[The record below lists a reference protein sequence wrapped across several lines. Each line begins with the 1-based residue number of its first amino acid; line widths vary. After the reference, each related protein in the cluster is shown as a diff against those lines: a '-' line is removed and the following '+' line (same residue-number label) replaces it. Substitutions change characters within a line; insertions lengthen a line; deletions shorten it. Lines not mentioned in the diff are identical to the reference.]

1 VIHMEKGIRDIN
13 FLVGNMPISKE
24 VLLNQSS
31 FEIFSIESIDFLSD
45 ISNNLL
51 KRPEV
56 RDYPDV
62 ATFAFYCR
70 RANINVIKKEYA
82 TSSNIRIGRGIVFHI
97 TPGNVPVNFAY
108 SLFVGLITGNINIVK
123 VPSKNFEQVDIILH
137 SINEV
142 LNTKNYKSIFSNRI
156 FIVKYDRDNIA
167 TSYFSN
173 LSDVRIIWGGDNTIE
188 EIRKSQI
195 PPKSTEVTFSD
206 RYSIAVI
213 NASAYINL
221 ENKKKLA
228 QDFYNDTYLF
238 DQNACTSPQSIY
250 WIGSEVD
257 VEKAQYEFWNL
268 LQMILDEKKFELQPV
283 ISIDKLTT
291 FYSQAITYGNI
302 SKENQQGNDIW
313 RINNSSTHTGIE
325 SHRCSSGYFNEFVI
339 QSLDE
344 LIPII
349 SRRYQTLSYFGIS
362 NEEFKSW
369 LINSKPIGIDRFV
382 PIGRTMDFSMVWD
395 GFDLVNNLSRQ
406 ILISK

>member
-1 VIHMEKGIRDIN
+1 MILMEKEISDIN
-13 FLVGNMPISKE
+13 FFVGNLPISKE
-24 VLLNQSS
+24 LLLNQSS

-70 RANINVIKKEYA
+70 RANINAIKKGYS

-123 VPSKNFEQVDIILH
+123 VPSKNFEQVDIILR

-142 LNTKNYKSIFSNRI
+142 LNTKNYKSFFSNRL
-156 FIVKYDRDNIA
+156 FIVKYDRDNNA

-173 LSDVRIIWGGDNTIE
+173 LSDVRIIWGGDNTIK
-188 EIRKSQI
+188 EIRKSPI

-206 RYSIAVI
+206 RYSIAVL
-213 NASAYINL
+213 NASAYINS
-221 ENKKKLA
+221 ENKRKLA

-238 DQNACTSPQSIY
+238 DQNACTSPQAVY

-257 VEKAQYEFWNL
+257 VKKAQYEFWNL

-291 FYSQAITYGNI
+291 FYSQAITYGDI

-313 RINNSSTHTGIE
+313 RINNSSTHSDIE

-349 SRRYQTLSYFGIS
+349 NRRYQTLSYFGIS
-362 NEEFKSW
+362 SEEFKSW
-369 LINSKPIGIDRFV
+369 LIKSKPIGIDRFV
-382 PIGRTMDFSMVWD
+382 PIGRTMDFSLVWD

-406 ILISK
+406 VSII

>member
-1 VIHMEKGIRDIN
+1 MILMEKEIRDIN
-13 FLVGNMPISKE
+13 FFVGNMPISKE
-24 VLLNQSS
+24 LLLNQSS

-70 RANINVIKKEYA
+70 RANINAIKKGYS
-82 TSSNIRIGRGIVFHI
+82 TSSSIRIGRGIVFHI

-123 VPSKNFEQVDIILH
+123 VPSKNFEQVDIILR

-142 LNTKNYKSIFSNRI
+142 LNTKNYKSIFSNRL
-156 FIVKYDRDNIA
+156 FIVKYDRDNNA

-173 LSDVRIIWGGDNTIE
+173 LSDVRIIWGGDNTIK
-188 EIRKSQI
+188 EIRKSPI

-238 DQNACTSPQSIY
+238 DQNACTSPQAIY

-257 VEKAQYEFWNL
+257 VKKAQYEFWNL

-291 FYSQAITYGNI
+291 FYSQAITYGDI
-302 SKENQQGNDIW
+302 SKVNQQGNDIW
-313 RINNSSTHTGIE
+313 RINNSSTHSDIE

-349 SRRYQTLSYFGIS
+349 NRRYQTLSYFGIS

-369 LINSKPIGIDRFV
+369 LIKSKPIGIDRFV
-382 PIGRTMDFSMVWD
+382 PIGRTMDFSLVWD

-406 ILISK
+406 VSII

>member
-1 VIHMEKGIRDIN
+1 MILMEKEIKDIN
-13 FLVGNMPISKE
+13 FFVGKMPISKE
-24 VLLNQSS
+24 LLLNQSS

-70 RANINVIKKEYA
+70 RANINTIKKGYSA
-82 TSSNIRIGRGIVFHI
+82 SSNIRIGRGIIFHI

-123 VPSKNFEQVDIILH
+123 VPSKNFEQVDIILR

-142 LNTKNYKSIFSNRI
+142 LNTKDYKSIFSNRL
-156 FIVKYDRDNIA
+156 FIVKYDRDNDA

-173 LSDVRIIWGGDNTIE
+173 LCDVRIIWGGDNTIK

-206 RYSIAVI
+206 RYSISVI

-238 DQNACTSPQSIY
+238 DQNACTSPQAIY

-257 VEKAQYEFWNL
+257 VQKAQYEFWNL
-268 LQMILDEKKFELQPV
+268 LQMLLDEKKFELQPV

-291 FYSQAITYGNI
+291 FYSQAITYGDI
-302 SKENQQGNDIW
+302 SKENQKGNDIW
-313 RINNSSTHTGIE
+313 RINNSSTHLDIE

-339 QSLDE
+339 KSLNE

-349 SRRYQTLSYFGIS
+349 NRRYQTLSYFGIS
-362 NEEFKSW
+362 NEEFNSW
-369 LINSKPIGIDRFV
+369 LINSKPIGIDRIV
-382 PIGRTMDFSMVWD
+382 PIGRTMDFSLVWD

-406 ILISK
+406 VSII

>member
-1 VIHMEKGIRDIN
+1 MKDIN
-13 FLVGNMPISKE
+13 FFVGKMPTCKE
-24 VLLNQSS
+24 LLLNQSS
-31 FEIFSIESIDFLSD
+31 FQIFSEESIDFLSD

-51 KRPEV
+51 KRSEV

-70 RANINVIKKEYA
+70 RANINAIKKSYS

-123 VPSKNFEQVDIILH
+123 VPSKIFEQVNIILR
-137 SINEV
+137 SINDV
-142 LNTKNYKSIFSNRI
+142 LNTKNYKYIFSNRL
-156 FIVKYDRDNIA
+156 FIVKYDRDNDA

-173 LSDVRIIWGGDNTIE
+173 LCDVRIIWGGDNTIK

-206 RYSIAVI
+206 RYSISVI
-213 NASAYINL
+213 NASAYIKL
-221 ENKKKLA
+221 ENKKKLT

-238 DQNACTSPQSIY
+238 DQNACTSPQAIY
-250 WIGSEVD
+250 WIGSDDD
-257 VEKAQYEFWNL
+257 VEKAQNEFWNL
-268 LQMILDEKKFELQPV
+268 LQLLLDEKKYELQPV

-291 FYSQAITYGNI
+291 FYSQAITYEDI
-302 SKENQQGNDIW
+302 KKENQQGNDIL
-313 RINNSSTHTGIE
+313 RINNSSIHSDIE

-349 SRRYQTLSYFGIS
+349 NRRYQTLSYFGIS

-369 LINSKPIGIDRFV
+369 VINSKPIGIDRFV
-382 PIGRTMDFSMVWD
+382 PIGRTMDFSLVWD

-406 ILISK
+406 VSII

>member
-1 VIHMEKGIRDIN
+1 MEKEIKDIN
-13 FLVGNMPISKE
+13 FFVGKMPISKE
-24 VLLNQSS
+24 LLLNQSS

-70 RANINVIKKEYA
+70 RANINTIKKGYSA
-82 TSSNIRIGRGIVFHI
+82 SSNIRIGRGIIFHI

-123 VPSKNFEQVDIILH
+123 VPSKNFEQVDIILR

-142 LNTKNYKSIFSNRI
+142 LNTKDYKSIFSNRL
-156 FIVKYDRDNIA
+156 FIVKYDRDNDA

-173 LSDVRIIWGGDNTIE
+173 LCDVRIIWGGDNTIK

-206 RYSIAVI
+206 RYSISVI

-238 DQNACTSPQSIY
+238 DQNACTSPQAIY

-257 VEKAQYEFWNL
+257 VQKAQYEFWNL
-268 LQMILDEKKFELQPV
+268 LQMLLDEKKFELQPV

-291 FYSQAITYGNI
+291 FYSQAITYGDI
-302 SKENQQGNDIW
+302 SKENQKGNDIW
-313 RINNSSTHTGIE
+313 RINNSSTHLDIE

-339 QSLDE
+339 KSLNE

-349 SRRYQTLSYFGIS
+349 NRRYQTLSYFGIS
-362 NEEFKSW
+362 NEEFNSW
-369 LINSKPIGIDRFV
+369 LINSKPIGIDRIV
-382 PIGRTMDFSMVWD
+382 PIGRTMDFSLVWD

-406 ILISK
+406 VSII

>member
-1 VIHMEKGIRDIN
+1 VIHMENEIKDIN
-13 FLVGNMPISKE
+13 IFVGKIPISKE
-24 VLLNQSS
+24 LLLNQSS
-31 FEIFSIESIDFLSD
+31 FEIFSNESIDFLSD

-70 RANINVIKKEYA
+70 RANINAIKKDYS

-123 VPSKNFEQVDIILH
+123 VPSKNFEQVNIILC

-142 LNTKNYKSIFSNRI
+142 LNTKNYKTIFSNRL
-156 FIVKYDRDNIA
+156 FIVKYDRENDA
-167 TSYFSN
+167 TTYFSN
-173 LSDVRIIWGGDNTIE
+173 LSDVRIIWGGDNTIQ

-206 RYSIAVI
+206 RYSISVI

-238 DQNACTSPQSIY
+238 DQNACTSPQAIY
-250 WIGSEVD
+250 WIGSLVD

-268 LQMILDEKKFELQPV
+268 LQALLVEKKFDLQPV

-291 FYSQAITYGNI
+291 FYSQAITYGDI
-302 SKENQQGNDIW
+302 SRENQPGNDIW
-313 RINNSSTHTGIE
+313 RINNSSTHAGIE
-325 SHRCSSGYFNEFVI
+325 LHRCSSGYFNEFVI

-349 SRRYQTLSYFGIS
+349 NRRYQTLSYYGIS

-369 LINSKPIGIDRFV
+369 LINSKPIGIDRIV
-382 PIGRTMDFSMVWD
+382 PIGRTMDFSLVWD

-406 ILISK
+406 VTII

>member
-1 VIHMEKGIRDIN
+1 MILMEKEIRDIN
-13 FLVGNMPISKE
+13 FFVGNMPISKE
-24 VLLNQSS
+24 LLLNQSS

-70 RANINVIKKEYA
+70 RANVNAIKKGYS

-123 VPSKNFEQVDIILH
+123 VPSKNFEQVDIILR

-142 LNTKNYKSIFSNRI
+142 LNTKNYKSIFLNRL
-156 FIVKYDRDNIA
+156 FIVKYDRDNNA

-173 LSDVRIIWGGDNTIE
+173 LSDVRIIWGGDNTIK
-188 EIRKSQI
+188 EIRKSQL

-238 DQNACTSPQSIY
+238 DQNACTSPQAIY
-250 WIGSEVD
+250 WIGSKVD

-291 FYSQAITYGNI
+291 FYSQAITYGDI

-313 RINNSSTHTGIE
+313 RISNSSTHSDIE

-349 SRRYQTLSYFGIS
+349 NRRYQTLSYFGIS

-369 LINSKPIGIDRFV
+369 LIKSKPIGIDRFV
-382 PIGRTMDFSMVWD
+382 PIGRTMDFSLVWD

-406 ILISK
+406 VSII

>member
-1 VIHMEKGIRDIN
+1 MEKGIRDIN

-70 RANINVIKKEYA
+70 RANINAIKKGYS

-123 VPSKNFEQVDIILH
+123 VPSKNFEQVDIILR

-142 LNTKNYKSIFSNRI
+142 LNTNNYKSIFSKRL
-156 FIVKYDRDNIA
+156 FIVKYDRDNDA

-173 LSDVRIIWGGDNTIE
+173 LCDVRIIWGGDNTIK
-188 EIRKSQI
+188 EIRKSQK

-206 RYSIAVI
+206 RYSISVI

-238 DQNACTSPQSIY
+238 DQNACTSPQAIY
-250 WIGSEVD
+250 RIGSEVD
-257 VEKAQYEFWNL
+257 VQKAQYEFWNL
-268 LQMILDEKKFELQPV
+268 LQMLLDEKKFELQPV

-291 FYSQAITYGNI
+291 FYSQAITYGDI
-302 SKENQQGNDIW
+302 SKENQKGNDIW
-313 RINNSSTHTGIE
+313 RINNSSTHLDIE

-339 QSLDE
+339 KSLNE

-349 SRRYQTLSYFGIS
+349 NRRYQTLSYFGIS
-362 NEEFKSW
+362 NEEFNSW
-369 LINSKPIGIDRFV
+369 LINSKPIGIDRIV
-382 PIGRTMDFSMVWD
+382 PIGRTMDFSLVWD

-406 ILISK
+406 VSII

>member
-1 VIHMEKGIRDIN
+1 MIHMEKGIRDIN

>member
-1 VIHMEKGIRDIN
+1 MILMGKEIKDIN
-13 FLVGNMPISKE
+13 FFVGNMPISKE
-24 VLLNQSS
+24 LLLNQSS

-70 RANINVIKKEYA
+70 RANINAIKKGYS
-82 TSSNIRIGRGIVFHI
+82 TISNIRIGRGIVFHI

-108 SLFVGLITGNINIVK
+108 SLFIGLITGNINIVK
-123 VPSKNFEQVDIILH
+123 VPSKNFEQVDIILR

-142 LNTKNYKSIFSNRI
+142 LNTKNYKSIFSNRL
-156 FIVKYDRDNIA
+156 FIVKYNRDNDA

-173 LSDVRIIWGGDNTIE
+173 LSDVRIIWGGDNTIK

-213 NASAYINL
+213 NAKAYINL

-238 DQNACTSPQSIY
+238 DQNACTSPQAIY

-268 LQMILDEKKFELQPV
+268 LQMLLDEKKFELQPV

-291 FYSQAITYGNI
+291 FYSQAITYGDI
-302 SKENQQGNDIW
+302 SKKNQQG
-313 RINNSSTHTGIE
+313 RIARQLN
-325 SHRCSSGYFNEFVI
+325 
-339 QSLDE
+339 
-344 LIPII
+344 
-349 SRRYQTLSYFGIS
+349 FG
-362 NEEFKSW
+362 
-369 LINSKPIGIDRFV
+369 
-382 PIGRTMDFSMVWD
+382 
-395 GFDLVNNLSRQ
+395 
-406 ILISK
+406 

>member
-1 VIHMEKGIRDIN
+1 MEKEIKGIN
-13 FLVGNMPISKE
+13 FFVGKMPISKE
-24 VLLNQSS
+24 LLLNQSS
-31 FEIFSIESIDFLSD
+31 FEIFSNESIDFLSD

-56 RDYPDV
+56 RSYPDV

-70 RANINVIKKEYA
+70 RANINAIKKSYSK
-82 TSSNIRIGRGIVFHI
+82 SSNIRIGRGIVFHI

-123 VPSKNFEQVDIILH
+123 VPSKKFEQVDIILR

-142 LNTKNYKSIFSNRI
+142 LNTKDYKSIFSNRL
-156 FIVKYDRDNIA
+156 FIVKYDRDNDA
-167 TSYFSN
+167 TTYFSDI
-173 LSDVRIIWGGDNTIE
+173 SDVRIIWGGDNTIK

-206 RYSIAVI
+206 RYSISVI
-213 NASAYINL
+213 NASAYINF

-238 DQNACTSPQSIY
+238 DQNACTSPQAIY

-257 VEKAQYEFWNL
+257 VEKAKYQFWNL
-268 LQMILDEKKFELQPV
+268 LQMHLDEKKFELQPV
-283 ISIDKLTT
+283 ISVDKLTT
-291 FYSQAITYGNI
+291 FYFQAITYGDI
-302 SKENQQGNDIW
+302 SKENQKGNDIW
-313 RINNSSTHTGIE
+313 RINNSSTHLGIE

-349 SRRYQTLSYFGIS
+349 NRRYQTLSYFGIS

-369 LINSKPIGIDRFV
+369 LINSKPIGIDRIV
-382 PIGRTMDFSMVWD
+382 PIGRTMDFSLVWD

-406 ILISK
+406 VSII

>member
-1 VIHMEKGIRDIN
+1 MEREIRDIN
-13 FLVGNMPISKE
+13 FFVGNMPISKE
-24 VLLNQSS
+24 LLLNQSS

-70 RANINVIKKEYA
+70 RANINAIKKGYSA
-82 TSSNIRIGRGIVFHI
+82 ISNIRIGRGIIFHI

-123 VPSKNFEQVDIILH
+123 VPSKNFEQVDIILR

-142 LNTKNYKSIFSNRI
+142 LNTKDYKSIFSNRL
-156 FIVKYDRDNIA
+156 FIVKYDRDNDA
-167 TSYFSN
+167 NSYFSN
-173 LSDVRIIWGGDNTIE
+173 LCDVRIIWGGDNTIK

-206 RYSIAVI
+206 RYSISVI

-238 DQNACTSPQSIY
+238 DQNACTSPQAIY

-268 LQMILDEKKFELQPV
+268 LQMLLDEKKYELQPV

-291 FYSQAITYGNI
+291 FYSQAITYGDI
-302 SKENQQGNDIW
+302 SKENQKGNDIW
-313 RINNSSTHTGIE
+313 RINNCSTHLDIE

-339 QSLDE
+339 KSLNE

-349 SRRYQTLSYFGIS
+349 NRRYQTLSYFGIS
-362 NEEFKSW
+362 NEEFNSW
-369 LINSKPIGIDRFV
+369 LINSKPIGIDRIV
-382 PIGRTMDFSMVWD
+382 PIGRTMDFSLVWD
-395 GFDLVNNLSRQ
+395 GFDLVNNLTRQ
-406 ILISK
+406 VSII

>member
-1 VIHMEKGIRDIN
+1 MILMEKEIRDIN
-13 FLVGNMPISKE
+13 FFVGNMPISKE
-24 VLLNQSS
+24 LLLNQSS

-70 RANINVIKKEYA
+70 RANINAIKKGYS
-82 TSSNIRIGRGIVFHI
+82 TSSSIRIGRGIVFHI

-123 VPSKNFEQVDIILH
+123 VPSKNFEQVYIILR

-142 LNTKNYKSIFSNRI
+142 LNTKNYKSIFSNRL
-156 FIVKYDRDNIA
+156 FIVKYDRDNYA

-173 LSDVRIIWGGDNTIE
+173 LSDVRIIWGGDNTIK
-188 EIRKSQI
+188 EIRKSPI

-213 NASAYINL
+213 NASAYLNL

-238 DQNACTSPQSIY
+238 DQNACTSPQAIY
-250 WIGSEVD
+250 WIGYEVD
-257 VEKAQYEFWNL
+257 VKKAQYEFWNL

-291 FYSQAITYGNI
+291 FYSQAITYGDI

-313 RINNSSTHTGIE
+313 RINNSSTHSDIE

-349 SRRYQTLSYFGIS
+349 NRRYQTLSYFGIS

-369 LINSKPIGIDRFV
+369 LIKSKPIGIDRFV
-382 PIGRTMDFSMVWD
+382 PIGRTMDFSLVWD

-406 ILISK
+406 VSII

>member
-70 RANINVIKKEYA
+70 RANINAIKKGYS

-123 VPSKNFEQVDIILH
+123 VPSKNFEQVDIILR

-142 LNTKNYKSIFSNRI
+142 LNTNNYKSIFSKRL
-156 FIVKYDRDNIA
+156 FIVKYDRDNDA

-173 LSDVRIIWGGDNTIE
+173 LCDVRIIWGGDNTIK
-188 EIRKSQI
+188 EIRKSQK

-206 RYSIAVI
+206 RYSISVI

-238 DQNACTSPQSIY
+238 DQNACTSPQAIY
-250 WIGSEVD
+250 RIGSEVD
-257 VEKAQYEFWNL
+257 VQKAQYEFWNL
-268 LQMILDEKKFELQPV
+268 LQMLLDEKKFELQPV

-291 FYSQAITYGNI
+291 FYSQAITYGDI
-302 SKENQQGNDIW
+302 SKENQKGNDIW
-313 RINNSSTHTGIE
+313 RINNSSTHLDIE

-339 QSLDE
+339 KSLNE

-349 SRRYQTLSYFGIS
+349 NRRYQTLSYFGIS
-362 NEEFKSW
+362 NEEFNSW
-369 LINSKPIGIDRFV
+369 LINSKPIGIDRIV
-382 PIGRTMDFSMVWD
+382 PIGRTMDFSLVWD

-406 ILISK
+406 VSII

>member
-1 VIHMEKGIRDIN
+1 MILMEKEIRDIN
-13 FLVGNMPISKE
+13 FFVGNLPISKE
-24 VLLNQSS
+24 LLLNQSS

-70 RANINVIKKEYA
+70 KANINAIKKGYS

-123 VPSKNFEQVDIILH
+123 VPSKNFEQVDIILR

-142 LNTKNYKSIFSNRI
+142 LNTKNYKSIFSNRL
-156 FIVKYDRDNIA
+156 FIVKYDRDNNA

-173 LSDVRIIWGGDNTIE
+173 LSDVRIIWGGDNTIK
-188 EIRKSQI
+188 EIRKSPI

-221 ENKKKLA
+221 ENKRKLA

-238 DQNACTSPQSIY
+238 DQNACTSPQAIY

-257 VEKAQYEFWNL
+257 VKKAQYEFWNL

-291 FYSQAITYGNI
+291 FYSQAITYGDI

-313 RINNSSTHTGIE
+313 RINNSSTHLDIE

-349 SRRYQTLSYFGIS
+349 NRRYQTLSYFGIS

-369 LINSKPIGIDRFV
+369 LIKSKPIGIDRFV
-382 PIGRTMDFSMVWD
+382 PIGRTMDFSLVWD

-406 ILISK
+406 VSII